1 MFDEYALIILP
12 HIGSPK
18 VPVKAVIIYAAKIPC
33 HDIIID
39 EIRKLIVSINAII
52 VSKSIS
58 FPFTF
63 ILFNILP
70 DIINNKIASRRVY
83 IAFKYPTLFV
93 VRGNNSSNAPHDIH
107 HNPANIPNN
116 VVTNIDM
123 NPVSWTWK
131 RGFYMSKLSYE
142 DKINI
147 YNNKK
152 EGISVTA
159 LSKKYDVRD
168 NVIKYLVRVIDKH
181 GFEVLRTNKN
191 KYYSPN
197 QKEQIINRVLIDGES
212 IFSVAVDE
220 GLSSAG
226 LLQNWISKYKENGYN
241 IVERKRGR
249 STMPKVTKKKE
260 NETDKEKIKR
270 LEEENLYLKA
280 ELEYSKKLRA
290 VVQARKNQQQKKK

>member
-1 MFDEYALIILP
+1 
-12 HIGSPK
+12 
-18 VPVKAVIIYAAKIPC
+18 
-33 HDIIID
+33 
-39 EIRKLIVSINAII
+39 
-52 VSKSIS
+52 
-58 FPFTF
+58 
-63 ILFNILP
+63 
-70 DIINNKIASRRVY
+70 
-83 IAFKYPTLFV
+83 
-93 VRGNNSSNAPHDIH
+93 
-107 HNPANIPNN
+107 
-116 VVTNIDM
+116 M

-260 NETDKEKIKR
+260 KD
-270 LEEENLYLKA
+270 
-280 ELEYSKKLRA
+280 
-290 VVQARKNQQQKKK
+290 